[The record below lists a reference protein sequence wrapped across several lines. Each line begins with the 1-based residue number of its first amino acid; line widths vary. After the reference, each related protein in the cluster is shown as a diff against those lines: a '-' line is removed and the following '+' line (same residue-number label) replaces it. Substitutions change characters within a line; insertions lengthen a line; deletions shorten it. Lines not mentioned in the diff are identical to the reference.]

1 MADGK
6 DLTVEEIKTLPV
18 YQRRALEKSL
28 QPLPRGTPK
37 KVKRRPEKMPVIL
50 PPIKRSKLLG
60 TRLSNQVLELSGQ
73 GWAEIN
79 VAIKCG
85 YTSDEVGPFRTQLA
99 CAVGCKIGTMGRILA
114 IHVAQLKRE
123 SPLSDL
129 DVK

>member
-37 KVKRRPEKMPVIL
+37 KVKRRAEKMPVIL
-50 PPIKRSKLLG
+50 QPIKRSKLLG